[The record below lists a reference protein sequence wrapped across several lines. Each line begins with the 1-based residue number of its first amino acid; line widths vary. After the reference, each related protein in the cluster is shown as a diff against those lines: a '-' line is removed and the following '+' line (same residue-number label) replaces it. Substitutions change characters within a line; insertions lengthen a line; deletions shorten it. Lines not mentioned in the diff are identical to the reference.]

1 MPDNYFALEMIIKE
15 RLQGIDSIQAIYTPF
30 SVDDMLECTAVAPSI
45 SIIYVDDRVGESAG
59 NGSAS
64 VVYQQWLV
72 VLCVEEAGSQLE
84 DTTLIRRAASPM
96 IIEILKRMQGF
107 NPQTLGFKQFKRA
120 NAGVQHMSAAGKL
133 WLPYLFECQL
143 INNF

>member
-1 MPDNYFALEMIIKE
+1 MPNNYFALEPIIKD
-15 RLQGIDSIQAIYTPF
+15 RLQDINSILEIYTPF
-30 SVDDMLECTAVAPSI
+30 SVEDMLECTAVAPSI

-72 VLCVEEAGSQLE
+72 VLCVEEASSQLG
-84 DTTLIRRAASPM
+84 DTTLIRNAASPM
-96 IIEILKRMQGF
+96 IVEVLKRMQGF
-107 NPQTLGFKQFKRA
+107 NPQIAGFKQFKRA

-143 INNF
+143 INSF

>member
-1 MPDNYFALEMIIKE
+1 MPNNYFALEPIIKE
-15 RLQGIDSIQAIYTPF
+15 QLQNIDSIKAIYTPF
-30 SVDDMLECTAVAPSI
+30 SVEDMMECTVVAPSI

-84 DTTLIRRAASPM
+84 DTTLIRNAASPM
-96 IIEILKRMQGF
+96 IVEILKRMQGF
-107 NPQTLGFKQFKRA
+107 NPQLEGFKQFKRA

-143 INNF
+143 INSF

>member
-1 MPDNYFALEMIIKE
+1 MPSNYFALESIIKG
-15 RLQGIDSIQAIYTPF
+15 RLQDIESIQAVYTPF
-30 SVDDMLECTAVAPSI
+30 SVDDMLESTAVAPSI

-64 VVYQQWLV
+64 IVYQQWLI

-84 DTTLIRRAASPM
+84 DTTQIRNAASPM
-96 IIEILKRMQGF
+96 ILEILKCMQGF
-107 NPQTLGFKQFKRA
+107 NPDVLGFKQFKRA

-133 WLPYLFECQL
+133 WLPYLFECQM
-143 INNF
+143 INSF

>member
-1 MPDNYFALEMIIKE
+1 MPDNYFALEEIIKE
-15 RLQGIDSIQAIYTPF
+15 RLQDIVSIQAIYTPF
-30 SVDDMLECTAVAPSI
+30 SVEDMLECTMVAPSI
-45 SIIYVDDRVGESAG
+45 SIIYVDDRVGESVG

-72 VLCVEEAGSQLE
+72 VLCVEEASSQLG
-84 DTTLIRRAASPM
+84 DTTLIRNAASPM

-107 NPQTLGFKQFKRA
+107 NPQIAGFKQFKRA
-120 NAGVQHMSAAGKL
+120 NAGVQHMSVAGKL

-143 INNF
+143 INSF

>member
-1 MPDNYFALEMIIKE
+1 MPDNYFALETIIKE
-15 RLQGIDSIQAIYTPF
+15 RLQNIDSIQAIYTPF
-30 SVDDMLECTAVAPSI
+30 SVEDMLECTAVTPSI

-84 DTTLIRRAASPM
+84 DTTLIRNAASPM
-96 IIEILKRMQGF
+96 IVEILKRMQGF
-107 NPQTLGFKQFKRA
+107 NPQIAGFKQFKRA

-143 INNF
+143 INSF